1 MSGDAVE
8 RRPAG
13 DAPIPAVGAPVP
25 EAMRGAGLRGEVLML
40 ALPAIG
46 SGLVDTAQH
55 WVNQTWVGRL
65 GRDATAGLSVATFG
79 VWGLS
84 ASLGLLGVGL
94 GALVGRYVGA
104 ERDRAARWVATQGV
118 RWAWVIAGVVA
129 VVGFAVAPLLFAVAG
144 TGEGASRAGTAYLRI
159 AYAGGAA
166 FTTLVA
172 LEAVWR
178 GRGNTRVPLR
188 IALAVLVCNA
198 ALDPLLIFGLGP
210 LPGLGIA
217 GAAVATVV
225 AKGAGAIVSWR
236 ALSRRGW
243 IGAERPSDEEIRLA
257 PTTPLAAG
265 PIPGLDLSIARR
277 FVRIGVPTATAGLLF
292 VGVYLLLSHVVT
304 RAGGDAAQ
312 AGLGA
317 GLKGEQVAYVV
328 GIGFAAAASSLV
340 ARRLGA
346 GRPERAAAA
355 AWAAVRLASVGTG
368 AWAALLFVGRE
379 PLARLFLGADD
390 VAVAHAVDYFATVAL
405 CLVPQC
411 WEVVLEGAFGGA
423 GMTIPPMT
431 VSVLLT
437 AARLPLAW
445 WFAIER
451 GGGVRAI
458 WVVIAATAAARGIFL
473 ALWFARGTWKTR
485 TV

>member
-1 MSGDAVE
+1 MSDAAD
-8 RRPAG
+8 PGPAAG
-13 DAPIPAVGAPVP
+13 DAPARGPA
-25 EAMRGAGLRGEVLML
+25 LRAEVLAL
-40 ALPAIG
+40 ALPALG

-84 ASLGLLGVGL
+84 ASLTLLGVGL

-104 ERDRAARWVATQGV
+104 GRDRAARWVAMQGM
-118 RWAWVIAGVVA
+118 RWAWVVAAIVAIAG
-129 VVGFAVAPLLFAVAG
+129 FALAPLLFAVAG
-144 TGEGASRAGTAYLRI
+144 TGEGASRAGTGYLRI
-159 AYAGGAA
+159 AYVGGAA

-172 LEAVWR
+172 LDAVWR

-188 IALAVLVCNA
+188 IALAVLACNA
-198 ALDPLLIFGLGP
+198 VLDPLLIFGLGP
-210 LPGLGIA
+210 VPGLGIA
-217 GAAVATVV
+217 GAALATVV
-225 AKGAGAIVSWR
+225 AKAAGAVVSWR
-236 ALSRRGW
+236 ALARRGW
-243 IGAERPSDEEIRLA
+243 ISAARPPDDEVRLA
-257 PTTPLAAG
+257 PTTPLAPG
-265 PIPGLDLSIARR
+265 PLPGLDLSVARR
-277 FVRIGVPTATAGLLF
+277 FARIGAPTAAGSLLF
-292 VGVYLLLSHVVT
+292 VVVYLLLSHVVT

-340 ARRLGA
+340 ARRMGA
-346 GRPERAAAA
+346 GRPQDASAA
-355 AWAAVRLASVGTG
+355 AWSAVRLASVGTG
-368 AWAALLFVGRE
+368 AWAVLLFLGRE
-379 PLARLFLGADD
+379 PLARLFLGADE
-390 VAVAHAVDYFATVAL
+390 VAVAHAVDYFAIVAL

-423 GMTIPPMT
+423 GMTIPAMT

-437 AARLPLAW
+437 AARLPLSW

-458 WVVIAATAAARGIFL
+458 WVVIAVTAGARGVCL